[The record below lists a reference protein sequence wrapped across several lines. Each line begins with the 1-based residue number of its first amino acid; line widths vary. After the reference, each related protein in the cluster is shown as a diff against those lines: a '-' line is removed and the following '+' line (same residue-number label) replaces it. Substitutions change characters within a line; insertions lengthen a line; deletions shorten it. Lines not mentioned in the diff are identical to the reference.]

1 MLRKGTFILMK
12 TKIQDMTSGSPGR
25 LIILFAIPLMLGNIC
40 QQLYTMVDTMV
51 VGQVAGVEALAAL
64 GAVDFLMWVVT
75 GISTGLTQG
84 FSIQLSQYYGAKDF
98 ENLRKSLAHSYRLTA
113 FIAVGVLILSQSFAA
128 LVLTGLHT
136 PSNIIGMSLLYLR
149 IIFCGIPATAAYNMF
164 ASALRAMGNSKTP
177 LTAMIIASV
186 LNVSLD
192 LLFVAGFGWGVAGA
206 AIATV
211 IAQSFSAVYC
221 FLILRRIDI
230 VHLTKADFMSASGMN
245 ARLMKLGIPVVF
257 QNIIIGVG
265 GLVVQYVINGFGFLF
280 VAGFTATNK
289 LYGILEMAAVS
300 YGYAITT
307 YVGQNLGA
315 KKYQRI
321 RKGVHSGTYMALLTS
336 VVISG
341 VMVLFGRNILSL
353 FVSGEQEQIRQVLDI
368 AYKYLFIM
376 AIFLWVLY
384 LLYVYRSAIQ
394 GLGNTL
400 IPLASGIAEFVMR
413 VSVALLLPK
422 LIGEDGIF
430 YAEICAW
437 TSAAVL
443 LFISYMIIIR
453 KYKEY
458 NC

>member
-1 MLRKGTFILMK
+1 MLWKGTFILMK

-113 FIAVGVLILSQSFAA
+113 FIAAGVLILSQSFAS

-177 LTAMIIASV
+177 LTSMI
-186 LNVSLD
+186 
-192 LLFVAGFGWGVAGA
+192 
-206 AIATV
+206 IATV

-230 VHLTKADFMSASGMN
+230 VHLTRADFMPASGMN

-265 GLVVQYVINGFGFLF
+265 GLVVQYVINGYGFLF

-289 LYGILEMAAVS
+289 LYGLLEMAAIS
-300 YGYAITT
+300 YGYAIVT

-315 KKYQRI
+315 RKIDRI
-321 RKGVHSGTYMALLTS
+321 RKGVRSSMLLSLLTS
-336 VVISG
+336 LIISAA
-341 VMVLFGRNILSL
+341 MFLFGKNILSL
-353 FVSGEQEQIRQVLDI
+353 FISGEPQQTQQVLAI
-368 AYKYLFIM
+368 AFKYLSIM
-376 AIFLWVLY
+376 AAMLWVLY
-384 LLYVYRSAIQ
+384 FLYVYRSALQ
-394 GLGNTL
+394 GLGDTL
-400 IPLASGIAEFVMR
+400 MPMVSGMAEFVMR
-413 VSVALLLPK
+413 ISAALILPHF
-422 LIGEDGIF
+422 IGQDGIF
-430 YAEICAW
+430 FAEIAAW
-437 TSAAVL
+437 SGATVIL
-443 LFISYMIIIR
+443 CISYYVRMH
-453 KYKEY
+453 KYH
-458 NC
+458 

>member
-113 FIAVGVLILSQSFAA
+113 FIAAGVLILSQSFAS

-192 LLFVAGFGWGVAGA
+192 ILFVAGFGWGVAGA

-230 VHLTKADFMSASGMN
+230 VHLTRADFMPASGMN

-265 GLVVQYVINGFGFLF
+265 GLVVQYVINGYGFLF

-289 LYGILEMAAVS
+289 LYGLLEMAAIS
-300 YGYAITT
+300 YGYAIVT

-315 KKYQRI
+315 
-321 RKGVHSGTYMALLTS
+321 G
-336 VVISG
+336 
-341 VMVLFGRNILSL
+341 NILSL
-353 FVSGEQEQIRQVLDI
+353 FISGEPQQTQQVLAI
-368 AYKYLFIM
+368 AFKYLSIM
-376 AIFLWVLY
+376 AAMLWVLY
-384 LLYVYRSAIQ
+384 FLYVYRSALQ
-394 GLGNTL
+394 GLGDTL
-400 IPLASGIAEFVMR
+400 MPMVSGMAEFVMR
-413 VSVALLLPK
+413 ISAALILPHF
-422 LIGEDGIF
+422 IGQDGIF
-430 YAEICAW
+430 FAEIAAW
-437 TSAAVL
+437 SGATVIL
-443 LFISYMIIIR
+443 CISYYVRMH
-453 KYKEY
+453 KYH
-458 NC
+458 